1 MTKSVELT
9 VDKVIKGGLGL
20 GRLADGQ
27 VVMVPRV
34 LPGEK
39 VRVCLRRQHKQYQ
52 EADLLE
58 VLQPSD
64 QRITP
69 ACPVYDAC
77 GGCDFQHAT
86 YDEQLRL
93 KNSIL
98 AETLCRAG
106 LCREEELPALLGAP
120 LASPKTSG
128 YRQRIRLQ
136 VAQGVVGYF
145 GRQSHSLTPVSRC
158 PLAGEAINSV
168 LAELLK
174 NRPFHSLM
182 DLASAIELLEKP
194 AHNSVILRIHYTRKT
209 RPAEHQAA
217 KLLCQ
222 ALPVLEAV
230 IFSVEG
236 QAKGPYFTERGEVQ
250 PNELR
255 VEFSL
260 SGGLC
265 GQPLTLGLEP
275 GGFCQVNL
283 GQNENCIKLLLEWT
297 REMKPTKALDL
308 FCGMGNF
315 SLPLAMQGW
324 QVTGMDMQR
333 STIRSAVRNA
343 EVAGLAER
351 CRFSQESATKA
362 ARRLLAEKATF
373 DCLLLDPPRSG
384 CAELIPL
391 LPGLAARQI
400 IYISCDP
407 ATLARDLTGLIQAG
421 YRLAEVRLVDMFPQ
435 TAHQETMVRLER
447 E

>member
-1 MTKSVELT
+1 MSKPVELT

-34 LPGEK
+34 LPGE
-39 VRVCLRRQHKQYQ
+39 RVLVELRRQHKQYQ

-58 VLQPSD
+58 VLVPSP
-64 QRITP
+64 QRIP
-69 ACPVYDAC
+69 PVCPVYETC

-93 KNSIL
+93 KNGIL
-98 AETLCRAG
+98 GETLCRAG
-106 LCREEELPALLGAP
+106 LCREEELADLLGAP
-120 LASPKTSG
+120 LASPQTFG

-136 VAQGVVGYF
+136 VTQGVMGYF
-145 GRQSHSLTPVSRC
+145 GRHSHKLIPVFRC
-158 PLAGEAINSV
+158 PLAGEGINSV
-168 LAELLK
+168 LAALFASREFQSLLS
-174 NRPFHSLM
+174 N
-182 DLASAIELLEKP
+182 ASAIELLENP
-194 AHNSVILRIHYTRKT
+194 GHNSIILLIHYTRKT
-209 RPAEHQAA
+209 RPGDHQAA
-217 KLLCQ
+217 KLICQ
-222 ALPVLEAV
+222 ALPLLEAV

-236 QAKGPYFTERGEVQ
+236 QAKGPCFNDTGEI
-250 PNELR
+250 PLSGLL

-260 SGGLC
+260 PGKLC

-297 REMKPTKALDL
+297 RGMQPTKALDL

-324 QVTGMDMQR
+324 DVTGMDMQR
-333 STIRSAVRNA
+333 STIRSGVRNA
-343 EVAGLAER
+343 ETAGLGDR

-362 ARRLLAEKATF
+362 ARRMLAEKATF

-384 CAELIPL
+384 CAELIPM
-391 LPGLAARQI
+391 LPGLGARRI

-407 ATLARDLTGLIQAG
+407 ATLARDLAGLIQAG

-435 TAHQETMVRLER
+435 TGHQETMARLER

>member
-1 MTKSVELT
+1 MGKSVELT

-20 GRLADGQ
+20 GRLPDGQ
-27 VVMVPRV
+27 VVMVPRA
-34 LPGEK
+34 LPGER
-39 VRVCLRRQHKQYQ
+39 VRVRLRRQHKQYQ

-58 VLQPSD
+58 VLIPSD
-64 QRITP
+64 QRISP
-69 ACPVYDAC
+69 VCLVYDTC
-77 GGCDFQHAT
+77 GGCDFQHAA

-93 KNSIL
+93 KNAIL
-98 AETLCRAG
+98 GETLYRAG
-106 LCREEELPALLGAP
+106 LCREDELPALLGAP

-136 VAQGVVGYF
+136 VAQGVMGYF

-168 LAELLK
+168 LAGLAASRQFQALL
-174 NRPFHSLM
+174 PM
-182 DLASAIELLEKP
+182 ASAIELLENP
-194 AHNSVILRIHYTRKT
+194 ARGSIILLIHYTRKT
-209 RPAEHQAA
+209 RPAEHQGA
-217 KLLCQ
+217 KRICQ
-222 ALPVLEAV
+222 ILPLLEAM

-260 SGGLC
+260 PDALC

-283 GQNENCIKLLLEWT
+283 GQNENCIKLLLDWT
-297 REMKPTKALDL
+297 RKLQPGTALDL

-315 SLPLAMQGW
+315 SLPLAMLGW

-343 EVAGLAER
+343 EAAGLAGR

-362 ARRLLAEKATF
+362 ARRLLSEKATF
-373 DCLLLDPPRSG
+373 DCLILDPPRSG

-391 LPGLAARQI
+391 LPGLKARQI

-407 ATLARDLTGLIQAG
+407 ATLARDLAGLIHTG

-447 E
+447 D

>member
-1 MTKSVELT
+1 MSKPLELT

-20 GRLADGQ
+20 GRLPDGQ

-34 LPGEK
+34 LPGER
-39 VRVCLRRQHKQYQ
+39 VRVQLRRQHKQYQ
-52 EADLLE
+52 EAELLE
-58 VLQPSD
+58 VLQSSA
-64 QRITP
+64 QRIP
-69 ACPVYDAC
+69 PICPVYDTC

-86 YDEQLRL
+86 YEEQLRL
-93 KNSIL
+93 KNGIL
-98 AETLCRAG
+98 GETLCRAG
-106 LCREEELPALLGAP
+106 LCREEKLADLLGAP
-120 LASPKTSG
+120 LASPKPFG

-136 VAQGVVGYF
+136 VAQGVMGYF
-145 GRQSHSLTPVSRC
+145 GRQSHKMIPVSRC
-158 PLAGEAINSV
+158 PLAGEGINSV
-168 LAELLK
+168 LAALSANREFQSLLS
-174 NRPFHSLM
+174 N
-182 DLASAIELLEKP
+182 ASAIELLENP
-194 AHNSVILRIHYTRKT
+194 ARNSVILLIHYPRKT

-222 ALPVLEAV
+222 ALPLLEAV
-230 IFSVEG
+230 LFNVEG

-260 SGGLC
+260 PAGLC
-265 GQPLTLGLEP
+265 GQPVTLGLEP

-297 REMKPTKALDL
+297 RGMQPTKALDL

-324 QVTGMDMQR
+324 DVTGMDMQR
-333 STIRSAVRNA
+333 STIRSAARNA
-343 EVAGLAER
+343 EAAGLADR

-384 CAELIPL
+384 CADLIPL
-391 LPGLAARQI
+391 LQDLEAQKI

-407 ATLARDLTGLIQAG
+407 ATLARDLAGLIRAG

-435 TAHQETMVRLER
+435 TAHQETMARLER